1 MYGGE
6 LLFTAE
12 DEIEIRKRLEE
23 VENNVKLIL
32 FSQSLDCESCA
43 ETEVLLRELAELS
56 DKLTLEILNLHV
68 EHEKAEQYKITRTPA
83 LILEGERDYGIRF
96 FGMPGGYEFAS
107 LLEDIIAVGKRN
119 TGLSEASR
127 EKVQAVKDP
136 LNIKVF
142 VTPG

>member
-1 MYGGE
+1 
-6 LLFTAE
+6 LFTAE
-12 DEIEIRKRLEE
+12 DEIEIKKRLEE

-32 FSQSLDCESCA
+32 FSQSLNCESCP
-43 ETEVLLRELAELS
+43 ETEVLLRELAGLS

-68 EHEKAEQYKITRTPA
+68 EREKAEQYKITRTPG
-83 LILEGERDYGIRF
+83 LILEGESDYGIRF

-107 LLEDIIAVGKRN
+107 LLEDIIAVGKRS

-127 EKVQAVKDP
+127 EKVQAVKEP

>member
-1 MYGGE
+1 M
-6 LLFTAE
+6 FTSE
-12 DEIEIRKRLEE
+12 DEIEIKKRLEE

-32 FSQSLDCESCA
+32 FSQSLNCESCP
-43 ETEVLLRELAELS
+43 ETDRLLRALSALS

-68 EHEKAEQYKITRTPA
+68 DREKAEQYKVTRTPA

-107 LLEDIIAVGKRN
+107 LLEDIISVGKRSS
-119 TGLSEASR
+119 GLSDASR
-127 EKVQAVKDP
+127 EKVRAVTEP